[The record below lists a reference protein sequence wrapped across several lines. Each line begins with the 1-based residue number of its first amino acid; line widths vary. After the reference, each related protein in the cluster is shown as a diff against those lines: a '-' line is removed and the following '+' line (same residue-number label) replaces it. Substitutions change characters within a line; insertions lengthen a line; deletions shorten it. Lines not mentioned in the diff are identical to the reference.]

1 MGKDFKSSFLYFIV
15 RKWLPQS
22 ILVLLLF
29 FLCPEDERER
39 IDMYVVH
46 MMCLYNKDIVV

>member
-1 MGKDFKSSFLYFIV
+1 MVTTEYLSA
-15 RKWLPQS
+15 S
-22 ILVLLLF
+22 II